1 MVTCSAPMR
10 PAIFVPLNTRP
21 GKEQAPIEPGARCI
35 LWLPWLAPW
44 PVKLWRFMAPAK
56 PLPRLTA
63 VTSTRSPLAR
73 HVGLD
78 LLADLVA
85 VDGVEAQLD
94 QAHARLD
101 AGLGEV
107 PGLGLVQ
114 LAGVLAAVG
123 DLDGGV
129 AVALGGLDL
138 HDPQRARP

>member
-1 MVTCSAPMR
+1 M
-10 PAIFVPLNTRP
+10 PLNTRP
-21 GKEQAPIEPGARCI
+21 GNEQAPIEPGERCI

-44 PVKLWRFMAPAK
+44 PLKLWRFMAPAK

-63 VTSTRSPLAR
+63 VTSTCSPLASTSTLISWPTSKPSTSSR
-73 HVGLD
+73 RSSTRLRTGL
-78 LLADLVA
+78 
-85 VDGVEAQLD
+85 
-94 QAHARLD
+94 H

-107 PGLGLVQ
+107 ARLGLVQ